1 MKKLILLLA
10 LLLVT
15 SCATANNT
23 PKEDPYAT
31 LTVEKVTKYCQPR
44 NLWNVGVLGN
54 PAMIATFQN
63 CLEIEELLIIIAPA
77 REDNEELGVTIV
89 KVVQLSYVQFLREAN
104 EGKSYEVTLLK
115 SMHRIHEEE
124 GDAEKAKSHVYFYRL
139 ESTKKS
145 N

>member
-1 MKKLILLLA
+1 MKKLILLLT

-44 NLWNVGVLGN
+44 DLWNVGVLGN

-77 REDNEELGVTIV
+77 DKDNKELGIAII
-89 KVVQLSYVQFLREAN
+89 KVVQLSYVGYLRGAN
-104 EGKSYEVTLLK
+104 EDKSYEVKLLK
-115 SMHRIHEEE
+115 SMYRALEEE
-124 GDAEKAKSHVYFYRL
+124 GDAEKAKSHVYFYSL